1 MVTDTG
7 INSRFKQ
14 IRLMLNMSQEE
25 FGKSIGLS
33 KSGVSNIENGERGL
47 RDTYISII
55 CNTFHI
61 NSQWFRTGIGDMLP
75 PEPSLPRSAFDS
87 YIKSLGYTV
96 DPCVSEKTQEA
107 LIELSKG
114 GVRVRFTQEEFE
126 QFQRNIADSA
136 EYHIWKQQ
144 RK

>member
-1 MVTDTG
+1 MVTDTD

-14 IRLMLNMSQEE
+14 IRIMLNMSQEE

-47 RDTYISII
+47 RDTYISMI

-61 NSQWFRTGIGDMLP
+61 NNQWFRTGIGDMLL
-75 PEPSLPRSAFDS
+75 PEPSLPRTAFDS
-87 YIKSLGYTV
+87 YIKSLGYTIET
-96 DPCVSEKTQEA
+96 CVSEEAQET

-114 GVRVRFTQEEFE
+114 GVRTKFTQEEFE

-136 EYHIWKQQ
+136 EYHVWKQH